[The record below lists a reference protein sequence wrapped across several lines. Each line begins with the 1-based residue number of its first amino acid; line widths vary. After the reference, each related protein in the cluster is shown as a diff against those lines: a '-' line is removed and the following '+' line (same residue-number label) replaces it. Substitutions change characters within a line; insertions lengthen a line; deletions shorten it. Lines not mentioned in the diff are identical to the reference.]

1 MKHFENECDC
11 LIRPCNMLIIF
22 HIQNFRE
29 IWKYSCVQCSSSF
42 RHFLWAVRRW
52 FQKKSTK
59 MGRTNSRVWMPE
71 FRHFCQHH
79 VASFAQNEKAI
90 LSVQILA
97 RQIRTTSSCFL
108 RRIAELIHAGHGQV
122 AWACCLLSIFDTRIT
137 LHGTYC
143 VNYCRE
149 NLQLAHPFIVTGEIV
164 WIQPVDWPLRH
175 SISNAVS
182 LIMRTL
188 PSDINN
194 EHEQYTRRFYKLKQL
209 DSK

>member
-90 LSVQILA
+90 LSVQNFSTPNSNNQLMFSSANRWTDPCRPWASGLGMLFTVDIRYSDNIARNILCELLSRKSSTSA
-97 RQIRTTSSCFL
+97 SVYCNRRNSLNTTGRLTTSPFHKQ
-108 RRIAELIHAGHGQV
+108 RR
-122 AWACCLLSIFDTRIT
+122 
-137 LHGTYC
+137 
-143 VNYCRE
+143 
-149 NLQLAHPFIVTGEIV
+149 
-164 WIQPVDWPLRH
+164 
-175 SISNAVS
+175 
-182 LIMRTL
+182 
-188 PSDINN
+188 
-194 EHEQYTRRFYKLKQL
+194 
-209 DSK
+209 